1 MMSGRSQSRR
11 DFLVRSAAVGG
22 GLLFPAWLLGCG
34 KKTLQ
39 CTDTTGLRPEEI
51 TTRTALAY
59 TDVAAE
65 PAKNCTGCQLY
76 KAAGPDQCGTCTV
89 IKGPVHPNGSCKS
102 WAAKQPA

>member
-1 MMSGRSQSRR
+1 MSDRSQSRR

-51 TTRTALAY
+51 ATRTALAY